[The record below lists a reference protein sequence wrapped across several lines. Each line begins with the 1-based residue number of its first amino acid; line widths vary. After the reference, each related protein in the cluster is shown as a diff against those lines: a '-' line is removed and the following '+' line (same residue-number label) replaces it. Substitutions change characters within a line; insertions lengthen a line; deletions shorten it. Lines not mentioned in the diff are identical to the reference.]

1 MDVHIKNA
9 MIFDGTGA
17 MPRPGEVIVRG
28 NRIRTVAD
36 AGASLEAP
44 GCEVIDGTGMTL
56 MPGMVEGHAH
66 PSFFGAKSNT
76 EFGDLPVEEH
86 LLATMRNAE
95 LLLDHGFTSLYSAAC
110 AKVRLDVVTRNEIN
124 AGRARGPRLRAAS
137 PELTV
142 TAGLGDDS
150 TLHQTRGSFG
160 FVADGAD
167 AIRHATRIC
176 IREGVDNIKINIS
189 GDDFVGAKGGQTVMS
204 EAEVLAAVEVAHD
217 FDRKIA
223 CHARA
228 SRSVKRAL
236 KCGVDVIYHCEQTD
250 HEALDMLEAAKD
262 RIFVGPAIGLIWNT
276 IHEAQEFGMTPEV
289 VERLGMQRV
298 IDMSCRTYAALR
310 ERGVRVV
317 IGGDYGF
324 AWTPQGTNAR
334 DLEHF
339 VNLYGYS
346 PAEALACATS
356 VGGQMM
362 NMGDLGEVREGYLA
376 DLLLVDGDPTRD
388 VRIMQDRSRLMMIM
402 KDGAIHKHPSAAKRA
417 RAATAAE

>member
-388 VRIMQDRSRLMMIM
+388 VRIMQDRSRIMMIM

>member
-9 MIFDGTGA
+9 QIFDGTGA

-66 PSFFGAKSNT
+66 PSFFGARSNT
-76 EFGDLPVEEH
+76 EFGDMPAEEH

-124 AGRARGPRLRAAS
+124 AGRAKGPRLRAAS

-167 AIRHATRIC
+167 AIRRATRIC

-204 EAEVLAAVEVAHD
+204 EAEVLAAVEVTHD

-250 HEALDMLEAAKD
+250 AEALDMLEAAKD

-276 IHEAQEFGMTPEV
+276 IHEAEEFGMTPEV
-289 VERLGMQRV
+289 VAKLGMQRV
-298 IDMSCRTYAALR
+298 IDMSCRTYHELR
-310 ERGVRVV
+310 KRGVRVV

-339 VNLYGYS
+339 VNLYGYA

-356 VGGQMM
+356 VGAEMMQMGELGQ
-362 NMGDLGEVREGYLA
+362 VREGYLA

-388 VRIMQDRSRLMMIM
+388 VRIMQDRSRILMIM